1 MVTTS
6 PEPAPPQQPN
16 PAGDGDAGPA
26 AARSGERTSMPLGAP
41 FWRLFASSGTSNLSD
56 GVLQAALPLLAAS
69 LTRDPLLV
77 ASMGTFAFL
86 PWLLLAIP
94 GGALVDR
101 VNRRT
106 AMAVANTARAVLL
119 AGLAAMITAGLATM
133 PLLYGAAFALGCAEV
148 IYDSAARAM
157 LPAVVGKGGLERG
170 NSLLATVES
179 VGNIFAGA
187 PIGAWLFVV
196 AASLPFWGNAGG
208 YLLAAGM
215 VLTVS
220 GRFRVQP
227 KGAEH
232 ASMAAEIGEGLR
244 WLLRHRL
251 LRALMITTGLS
262 GLLAS
267 MCSGILVLF
276 ALEVLR
282 LTERGYGI
290 ALAVAGVGAI
300 IGSVASP
307 RLTALL
313 GRPVAMGACEIL
325 SALLS
330 IAIAVFPH
338 PIGGVVIFSLVTA
351 LTAAFNVQV
360 LSLRQ
365 ALIPEELFG
374 RVQGAY
380 RTVIWGGIP
389 LGTLA
394 GGALGSALGLPAVFI
409 LSGIAGTGVG
419 ALTLGVLYRHRAEI
433 DAAFR

>member
-1 MVTTS
+1 MTTS
-6 PEPAPPQQPN
+6 PEPQQPTPGEAHRTGAHRRS
-16 PAGDGDAGPA
+16 PAG
-26 AARSGERTSMPLGAP
+26 SPLGTS

-77 ASMGTFAFL
+77 AAMGTFAFL

-101 VNRRT
+101 INRRT
-106 AMAVANTARAVLL
+106 AMAVANMARAVLL
-119 AGLAAMITAGLATM
+119 AGLAVMITAGAATM

-148 IYDSAARAM
+148 IYDSAAHAM

-170 NSLLATVES
+170 NSLLSTAES

-196 AASLPFWGNAGG
+196 AAALPFWGNAGG
-208 YLLAAGM
+208 YLLAAGL
-215 VLTVS
+215 VLTVR
-220 GRFRVQP
+220 GQFRAKP
-227 KGAEH
+227 KGVDRAG
-232 ASMAAEIGEGLR
+232 MGAEIAEGLR

-262 GLLAS
+262 GMLFS
-267 MCSGILVLF
+267 MGSGILVLF
-276 ALEVLR
+276 ALEVLH
-282 LTERGYGI
+282 LSERGYGI
-290 ALAVAGVGAI
+290 ALAAAGVGAI
-300 IGSVASP
+300 IGSIASP

-313 GRPVAMGACEIL
+313 GRPIAMGACEIL
-325 SALLS
+325 PALLS

-338 PIGGVVIFSLVTA
+338 PVGGVVIFAGVTA
-351 LTAAFNVQV
+351 LTAAFNVQIM
-360 LSLRQ
+360 SLRQ
-365 ALIPEELFG
+365 AIIPQELFG

-389 LGTLA
+389 VGTLA

-409 LSGIAGTGVG
+409 ISGAAATVVGVI
-419 ALTLGVLYRHRAEI
+419 TFWVLWRHRAEI
-433 DAAFR
+433 EAAFTAQ